1 MKCKPPESK
10 FYLKF
15 VEVLKIHSNT
25 TLYRLE
31 GLSGMLRLDWSGEIA
46 EKISLNFYFN

>member
-1 MKCKPPESK
+1 MQCKLSESK

-15 VEVLKIHSNT
+15 VEVLKIYSNT

-31 GLSGMLRLDWSGEIA
+31 CLSAMCRLD
-46 EKISLNFYFN
+46 